1 MGLLVDKWPAGL
13 GADASGVVVEMGKDA
28 KNKYGFKAGDYVC
41 GCTRIGN
48 RQYSTCREFF
58 LMDAQVTM
66 RKPSNISLAQA
77 ASVGAA
83 CQTACFGIFAGL
95 QIAEPK
101 NGAVPTGD
109 TWVLVLGGA
118 GSVGRAGVQLAS
130 AAGCKV
136 VASCSEK
143 SFEAV
148 KSLGATAVFDYH
160 LPLDQQLDAIE
171 KATSGT
177 AITKVFDA
185 TSADNPELAKA
196 LFKKATGTKLFSTTN
211 DWSGIGD
218 FEGGKTYEIHLGQI
232 GRPESPQINSEIEG
246 WDPMITSLI
255 ESGVLHP
262 MEVEQV
268 GSGGFED
275 AIKAYQTKAGSKK
288 LVVKIQDE

>member
-1 MGLLVDKWPAGL
+1 
-13 GADASGVVVEMGKDA
+13 
-28 KNKYGFKAGDYVC
+28 
-41 GCTRIGN
+41 
-48 RQYSTCREFF
+48 
-58 LMDAQVTM
+58 MDAQVTM
-66 RKPSNISLAQA
+66 RKPSNVSLEQA
-77 ASVGAA
+77 ASLGAA
-83 CQTACFGIFAGL
+83 FQTGCFGIFSGL
-95 QIAEPK
+95 HIPEPK
-101 NGAVPTGD
+101 DGAVPTGD
-109 TWVLVLGGA
+109 TWVLVQGGA

-136 VASCSEK
+136 IASCSEK

-148 KSLGATAVFDYH
+148 KAIGATAVFDYH

-177 AITKVFDA
+177 AVTKIFDA
-185 TSADNPELAKA
+185 TSANNPELAKA
-196 LFKKATGTKLFSTTN
+196 LFKKSSGTKLFSTTN

-232 GRPESPQINSEIEG
+232 GRSESPKFNSDIERF
-246 WDPMITSLI
+246 DPMITSLV